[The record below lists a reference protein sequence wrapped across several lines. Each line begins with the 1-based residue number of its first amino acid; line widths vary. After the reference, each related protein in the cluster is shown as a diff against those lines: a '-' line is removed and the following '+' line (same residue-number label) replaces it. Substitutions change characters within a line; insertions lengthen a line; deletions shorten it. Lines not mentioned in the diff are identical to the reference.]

1 MSLETKNNNESI
13 AVASEIQ
20 LQGKQWHSITVF
32 SAALC
37 ASATSAF
44 QSLLFAVAF
53 CIQAVEAQIV
63 LNDATRDLGIDFH
76 HRHGGCGLRY
86 FIEQIGGGVVLCDF
100 DGDGWIDICLL
111 GGRSLGV
118 CPRPTEEGATRFWRN
133 VEGRRFSDVTGAVGL
148 VATDY
153 AIGGAVGDY
162 DGDGDEDLY
171 VTCYGPNR
179 LYRNDSGRFIE
190 VGGPAGVAD
199 PRLSTSAA
207 FLDFD
212 LDGDL
217 DLYVA
222 NYVDYDPR
230 NERPCEQHGVPAYCL
245 PQDWP
250 ASPDRL
256 YRNEGDGRFTDV
268 TARAGVM
275 APRGRGFGVAVGD
288 YDGDGAPDIFVAN
301 DATDNLLYHNQRD
314 GSFKEVGLTAG
325 VAVGDDG
332 AMENGMGTDWGDFD
346 GDGRLDLVVTNFEGQ
361 PNRLYR
367 NLEGGFFL
375 DVSYASGTGKDSFPL
390 LGWASIFADFDLD
403 GRLDLYIANGHVFDN
418 VEAFREGREAKQLNS
433 LFRNLGDGRFA
444 RVSADGSPGLGIRKN
459 SRGAAAGDLDNDGDE
474 DLVVNNWEDV
484 ADVLRNDTPRV
495 GHWLGVRCAGKVT
508 NRSAIGARV
517 ELTSGGKTQA
527 QEVRSGGGYVSQN
540 DLRII
545 FGLGASDVV
554 ESLVVRWPGGKR
566 ERFHVAAVDRY
577 LTVVEGTGEV
587 AAP

>member
-1 MSLETKNNNESI
+1 ML
-13 AVASEIQ
+13 
-20 LQGKQWHSITVF
+20 H
-32 SAALC
+32 
-37 ASATSAF
+37 
-44 QSLLFAVAF
+44 
-53 CIQAVEAQIV
+53 AQIV
-63 LNDATRDLGIDFH
+63 LNEANRDFGIGFH

-86 FIEQIGGGVVLCDF
+86 FVEQVGGGVVLADF
-100 DGDGWIDICLL
+100 DGDGWIDLCLL

-118 CPRPTEEGATRFWRN
+118 CPSPTERGATRFWRN
-133 VEGRRFSDVTGAVGL
+133 VKGQSFVDVTEAVGL
-148 VATDY
+148 TGVDY

-162 DGDGDEDLY
+162 DNDGDEDLY

-179 LYRNDSGRFIE
+179 LYRNDSGKFVE
-190 VGGPAGVAD
+190 VSGPAGVAD
-199 PRLSTSAA
+199 PRLGTSAA
-207 FLDFD
+207 FLDYD

-230 NERPCEQHGVPAYCL
+230 RERACQQSGVPAYCV

-250 ASPDRL
+250 ASADRL

-268 TARAGVM
+268 TVSAGVV

-288 YDGDGAPDIFVAN
+288 YDGDGAPDIYVAN

-332 AMENGMGTDWGDFD
+332 TMENGMGTDWGDFD
-346 GDGRLDLVVTNFEGQ
+346 GDGRLDLVVTNFEGET
-361 PNRLYR
+361 NSLYR
-367 NLEGGFFL
+367 NLGDGFFL
-375 DVSYASGTGKDSFPL
+375 DVSYASRTGRDGFQR

-418 VEAFREGREAKQLNS
+418 VEAFREGRRAAQLNL
-433 LFRNLGDGRFA
+433 LFRNLGDGLFS
-444 RVSADGSPGLGIRKN
+444 RVSSDGSRGLGIRRN

-474 DLVVNNWEDV
+474 DLVVNNWGDV
-484 ADVLRNDTPRV
+484 ADILRNDTPRTN
-495 GHWLGVRCAGKVT
+495 HWLGVRCVGTVT

-517 ELTSGGKTQA
+517 ELTSGGTTQA
-527 QEVRSGGGYVSQN
+527 REVRSGGGYLSQS
-540 DLRII
+540 DPRIV
-545 FGLGASDVV
+545 FGLGAAATV

-566 ERFHVAAVDRY
+566 ERFPAPRVDRY
-577 LTVVEGTGEV
+577 VTIVEGDGEL
-587 AAP
+587 AK